1 MRTGEV
7 AGEGGVGGEHV
18 VLDGGED
25 LLLAG
30 GQPARFVGIR
40 GFGGCR
46 VQAFSTR
53 PALIADQPSR
63 HT

>member
-7 AGEGGVGGEHV
+7 AGEGGVGGDHV

-30 GQPARFVGIR
+30 GQSARFVGIR
-40 GFGGCR
+40 GFGGCH
-46 VQAFSTR
+46 VQAFPR
-53 PALIADQPSR
+53 DR
-63 HT
+63 H